1 MMQNA
6 MLKTKREGG
15 QIFRLVGLVGSV
27 WQPKLQLCLEGA
39 SFSNRHSLCQLLS
52 FWSFSFSLSHF
63 NIFPPISLLFR
74 LTRLPLCASPAT
86 PRRRSYGG
94 FFTAGLPEKSQP
106 NMLWTQVCIFARR
119 MKWLSCYQAASMLLF
134 FFLSPLSPQN
144 VLFYPPAFLAE
155 SGRRRSLGVMVLLW
169 IQVQNKMEDKARLLS
184 NQRREWFHVWGG
196 GGITDK
202 LTTLT
207 DFSFLRGCN
216 FCVGSFLTFT
226 NVFRCPHRAGNVSQ
240 G

>member
-1 MMQNA
+1 
-6 MLKTKREGG
+6 
-15 QIFRLVGLVGSV
+15 
-27 WQPKLQLCLEGA
+27 
-39 SFSNRHSLCQLLS
+39 
-52 FWSFSFSLSHF
+52 
-63 NIFPPISLLFR
+63 
-74 LTRLPLCASPAT
+74 
-86 PRRRSYGG
+86 
-94 FFTAGLPEKSQP
+94 
-106 NMLWTQVCIFARR
+106 
-119 MKWLSCYQAASMLLF
+119 MLLF